1 MMLVMGGEGA
11 ARGLAFLASLLIV
24 KLATTEEMGL
34 FSFFFSALAILVPL
48 SELGLNVALV
58 RFIAGAEGKGEVEV
72 RRSIL
77 RTALFLRATLLAVV
91 VGLAFTV
98 AVWAMGALFHHPLY
112 VLPLRLAC
120 FATIGLSIQSLATS
134 YFQADQ
140 RFLGMFL
147 LRASESVLRVLLIV
161 GMIAAVGLH
170 IDWVMVFFG
179 IAPLVVG
186 VVGLTGLLREVHGA
200 EMHRGYVKQLL
211 GYSRW
216 IMVSTVATSLALQ
229 VDVMMLAG
237 MVTPE
242 KLGEYGAALRLIIP
256 VQVVGNAVVTV
267 LFPRF
272 SKERTRAGLR
282 ILYYRFLRIAIPTSI
297 VLAAGCLVGGPVLV
311 RFFPQYGAFAP
322 LVQILGVTYSVAVAL
337 NLGGLVLY
345 SLDQPQVVAFVNIG
359 QLVVSVTAN
368 LLLIPA
374 LGPTG
379 AAISAAIVWTGGGL
393 ATNYLAIRQL
403 RMDKP

>member
-1 MMLVMGGEGA
+1 MGGEGA

-24 KLATTEEMGL
+24 KLATSEEMGL

-58 RFIAGAEGKGEVEV
+58 RFIAGAEGEGEV

-77 RTALFLRATLLAVV
+77 RTGLFLRATLLAVV
-91 VGLAFTV
+91 VGVAFTV
-98 AVWAMGALFHHPLY
+98 AVWAMSAIFNHALY

-120 FATIGLSIQSLATS
+120 FATIGLSIQSLATA

-140 RFLGMFL
+140 RFLGVFL
-147 LRASESVLRVLLIV
+147 LRASESVLRVVLIV
-161 GMIAAVGLH
+161 SMIAAVGLH
-170 IDWVMVFFG
+170 IDWVMVIFG

-200 EMHRGYVKQLL
+200 EMHRGYVWQLL

-216 IMVSTVATSLALQ
+216 IMISTVATSLALQ
-229 VDVMMLAG
+229 VDVMLLAG

-282 ILYYRFLRIAIPTSI
+282 ILYSRFLRIAIPTSI
-297 VLAAGCLVGGPVLV
+297 VMAAGCLVGGPVLV
-311 RFFPQYGAFAP
+311 RFFPQYGAFGP
-322 LVQILGVTYSVAVAL
+322 LVQILGVTYSVAVSL

-345 SLDQPQVVAFVNIG
+345 SLDQPYKVTIVNIG
-359 QLVVSVTAN
+359 QLVVSIVAN

-379 AAISAAIVWTGGGL
+379 AAISAAIVWTGGGV
-393 ATNYLAIRQL
+393 ACNWLAISQL